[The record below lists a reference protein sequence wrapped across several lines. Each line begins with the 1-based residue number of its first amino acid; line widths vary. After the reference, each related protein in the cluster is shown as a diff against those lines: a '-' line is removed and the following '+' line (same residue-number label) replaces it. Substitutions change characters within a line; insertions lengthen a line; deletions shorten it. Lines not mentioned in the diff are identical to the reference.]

1 MVAPTKELIMTAI
14 LDLLLVL
21 ALLFFLFLPITD
33 RRTVIMRLS
42 MMAVIAALLA
52 GLIMKPQGS
61 SLIAYQPQSVAIN
74 SN

>member
-1 MVAPTKELIMTAI
+1 MVAPTKELIMTTI

-42 MMAVIAALLA
+42 MIAVIAGLFA
-52 GLIMKPQGS
+52 GSIMMAQGP